1 MSDDETELAREQAH
15 VDRAYA
21 RLEVLREQAR
31 RWTRGVLD
39 AGRGGTPQ
47 ARLERDVL
55 VEASLRRLAALA
67 LGSEPLVFGR
77 LDARSGERL
86 HVGRVAVPDADLEP
100 LVVDWR
106 APAAAPFYR
115 ATAVDPL
122 GLVRRRH
129 LRGRGPRVVALDD
142 EVFDGDGD
150 ADGDGA
156 ADQGRGLVLVGEGAL
171 METLRRER
179 SGRMRDIVA
188 TIQRE
193 QDEVIRAPLAG
204 ALVVQGGPGTGKTAV
219 AVHRAAY
226 LLYTYRDRLEHA
238 GVLLIGPTQRF
249 VRYLGEVLPALGEQ
263 AVRLGR
269 LRDLVI
275 VPGLPAT
282 LATEPVEVAALKGDG
297 RMARVLV
304 RALRAENLSGL
315 AADDWPHLP
324 VVALRRLLA
333 SPRRLEAAAHAVLR
347 RDEWRPL
354 LRPAAAGWTAADLP
368 LLDELAALVA
378 PRRPRRPRRGA
389 GGDEDDEAGERDQVE
404 RALAAAGEVD
414 EGLRVAIRD
423 RLGRGR
429 AAHGR
434 DGSGRGGDERAARE
448 TFAHVLVDE
457 AQDLSAMEWRM
468 LVRRCPSGSMTIVGD
483 LAQAT
488 APGALASWD
497 AVAALLGGPVTVR
510 ELSVNYRTPTEIA
523 EVAARVLSAARL
535 GQDPPTP
542 VRATGVGPD
551 LRRVPTA
558 ELAAAVTEAV
568 RRSRPGAED
577 GQGLGLVA
585 VLTPDALVAPARTW
599 VMHAGLDADVLP
611 VRESKGLEFDAVV
624 VLEPAGIIDELGVR
638 GLYLA
643 VTRPTQRLTVLST
656 TPLPP
661 ALTTGPARANRA

>member
-1 MSDDETELAREQAH
+1 MSDDETELVREQAH

-39 AGRGGTPQ
+39 AGLGGTPQ
-47 ARLERDVL
+47 ARLDRDVL

-122 GLVRRRH
+122 GLARRRH

-142 EVFDGDGD
+142 EVFGDGDGEGD
-150 ADGDGA
+150 AD
-156 ADQGRGLVLVGEGAL
+156 QPRGLVLVGEGAL
-171 METLRRER
+171 MEALRRER
-179 SGRMRDIVA
+179 TGRMRDIVA

-249 VRYLGEVLPALGEQ
+249 VRYLGDVLPALGEQ
-263 AVRLGR
+263 AVRLAR
-269 LRDLVI
+269 LRDLVA

-282 LATEPVEVAALKGDG
+282 LAAEPAEVAALKGDE
-297 RMARVLV
+297 RMARVLS
-304 RALRAENLSGL
+304 RALRAEDLSGL
-315 AADDWPHLP
+315 GADDWTHLP

-333 SPRRLEAAAHAVLR
+333 SPRRLEAAARGVLR

-354 LRPAAAGWTAADLP
+354 LRPAAAQWSAADLP

-378 PRRPRRPRRGA
+378 PRRPRRPQR
-389 GGDEDDEAGERDQVE
+389 DPDDTAGERDQMD

-414 EGLRVAIRD
+414 EGLRSAILD
-423 RLGRGR
+423 RLGRGPGR
-429 AAHGR
+429 AGR
-434 DGSGRGGDERAARE
+434 DGDGGERGERGAPE

-468 LVRRCPSGSMTIVGD
+468 LVRRCPAGSMTIVGD

-488 APGALASWD
+488 APGALGSWD
-497 AVAALLGGPVTVR
+497 AVAAVLGGPVTVR
-510 ELSVNYRTPTEIA
+510 ELSVNYRTPDEIA
-523 EVAARVLSAARL
+523 VVAARVLAAAGL
-535 GQDPPTP
+535 GQDPPIP
-542 VRATGVGPD
+542 MRATGVQPD
-551 LRRVPTA
+551 LRQVPA
-558 ELAAAVTEAV
+558 DGLAAAVAEAV
-568 RRSRPGAED
+568 RRARPGAED
-577 GQGLGLVA
+577 GPGLGLVA
-585 VLTPDALVAPARTW
+585 VLAPDALVAPARAW
-599 VMHAGLDADVLP
+599 VTDARLDADVLA

-624 VLEPAGIIDELGVR
+624 VLEPAEVIDELGLR

-643 VTRPTQRLTVLST
+643 VTRATQRLTVLST

-661 ALTTGPARANRA
+661 ALTPGPAAP